1 MQTRRVPGGRARLM
15 SHAMSVPKQE
25 ETGAP
30 APASSG
36 RCPHLGAQY
45 NPFAG
50 PHVEN
55 PHPFFD
61 QLRKEEPVS
70 FSPMLNM
77 WMISRYDD
85 IAQVLRDP
93 SRFSNR
99 DMLVSGT
106 HAHLTEEARAILAR
120 GYPTAHVL
128 LGMDPPEHTRLR
140 RLMNQ
145 CFTPQRVASLAP
157 LVQHMATELVE
168 RFDTTGQADL
178 VTQLAHPLPVHVILG
193 AVGVPQ
199 EDFWKIKGWSTD
211 WQRILFEYV
220 PPEKQVDMAK
230 GFLEF
235 QQYCIRLIEDRRRN
249 PRDDLAS
256 HMLSVED
263 NGEALTLHELIMA
276 IGGSMLAAGHES
288 TTALLANA
296 WKLALQHGLWQRL
309 RDNRDLVPRFLE
321 ESSRFDSVSHAM
333 IRTATED
340 VVVGGVKIPGGS
352 RLLLLYAAGSRD
364 ESLCP
369 HSNKLDLDRE
379 KVPQHLTYGR
389 GTHFCLGAPLARLQ
403 FHVATN
409 LLLDR
414 LPDPKLIAGQD
425 FGTTQNLVLRQM
437 KHLKVEWTPR

>member
-1 MQTRRVPGGRARLM
+1 MPVSA
-15 SHAMSVPKQE
+15 PKQE

-30 APASSG
+30 VHAPSG

-50 PHVEN
+50 PHVED

-61 QLRKEEPVS
+61 QLRRDEPVT

-77 WMISRYDD
+77 WLVSRYEDVT
-85 IAQVLRDP
+85 QVLRDP
-93 SRFSNR
+93 GRYSNR

-106 HAHLTEEARAILAR
+106 HAHLTEEARAILAQ

-128 LGMDPPEHTRLR
+128 LGMDAPEHTRLR

-145 CFTPQRVASLAP
+145 CFTPQRIAGLAP
-157 LVQHMATELVE
+157 LIQQMATELVA
-168 RFDTTGQADL
+168 RFEKDGQADL
-178 VTQLAHPLPVHVILG
+178 VTQLAYPLPVHVILG

-199 EDFWKIKGWSTD
+199 EDFWKIKAWSTD

-220 PPEKQVDMAK
+220 PPEHQVEMAK

-235 QQYCIRLIEDRRRN
+235 QQYCIRLIEDRRQN
-249 PRDDLAS
+249 PRNDLAS
-256 HMLSVED
+256 HMLAALD
-263 NGEALTLHELIMA
+263 NGETLSLHELIMA

-288 TTALLANA
+288 TTALMANA
-296 WKLALQHGLWQRL
+296 WKLALQHGLWERL
-309 RDNRDLVPRFLE
+309 RANRELVPKFLE
-321 ESSRFDSVSHAM
+321 ETCRYDSVSHAM
-333 IRTATED
+333 IRTTRED
-340 VVVGGVKIPGGS
+340 VELGGVKIPRDS
-352 RLLLLYAAGSRD
+352 RLLLLYGSASRD

-369 HSNKLDLDRE
+369 HSDKLDLDRE

-403 FHVATN
+403 FQIATH

-414 LPDPKLIAGQD
+414 LPTPQLVADQD
-425 FGTTQNLVLRQM
+425 FGTSQSLVLRQM
-437 KHLKVEWTPR
+437 KHLKVVWTPT